1 MLLMRIA
8 LGVEYD
14 GSQFYGWQRQIDDN
28 TIQQTIEH
36 AISKVADTEIAVQAA
51 GRTDTGVHA
60 TEQVLHFDC
69 DRQRDLKA
77 WVMGVNTHLP
87 HSVSILW
94 AQEMQDDFHARFSA
108 ESRRYRYVILN
119 RDTRPALM
127 HKKVTWVFQSLNVAN
142 MQQAAMSLLGR
153 HDFTSYR
160 AVACQAKSPVRTM
173 HQIKITQHNQ
183 LILIDLH
190 ADGFLHHMVRNIA
203 GVLIS
208 IGKGDQ
214 DVSWSKEVLEKQDRS
229 LGGVTASAGGLYLV
243 KVHYADKFNL
253 DAAIRWPLN
262 LLD

>member
-1 MLLMRIA
+1 MRIA

-14 GSQFYGWQRQIDDN
+14 GSQFFGWQRQIDDN
-28 TIQQTIEH
+28 TIQQNVER
-36 AISKVADTEIAVQAA
+36 AVSAVADTELSVQAA

-60 TEQVLHFDC
+60 TEQILHFDC
-69 DRQRDLKA
+69 QRERDLKA

-94 AQEMQDDFHARFSA
+94 AKEMSADFHARFSA

-119 RDTRPALM
+119 RSSRPALM
-127 HKKVTWVFQSLNVAN
+127 HKKVTWIFHDLNVDD
-142 MQQAAMSLLGR
+142 MQQAALSLVGR

-160 AVACQAKSPVRTM
+160 AVACQAKSPVRTV
-173 HQIKITQHNQ
+173 HQIKIEQRNQ
-183 LILIDLH
+183 FILMDIH

-208 IGKGDQ
+208 IGKGEQ
-214 DVSWSKEVLEKQDRS
+214 DVSWSKQVLDTRDRS
-229 LGGVTASAGGLYLV
+229 LGGVTAPAAGLYLV
-243 KVHYADKFNL
+243 KVHYADKYKL
-253 DAAIRWPLN
+253 DSVIRWPVN